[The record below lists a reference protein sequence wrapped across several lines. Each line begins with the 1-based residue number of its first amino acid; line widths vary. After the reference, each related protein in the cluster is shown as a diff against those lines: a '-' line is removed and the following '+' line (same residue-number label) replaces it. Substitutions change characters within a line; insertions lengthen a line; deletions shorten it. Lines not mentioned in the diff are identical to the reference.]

1 MSLDQ
6 EIVMQNKI
14 VTEVVVTN
22 AIIAQRK
29 GVILV
34 EVEAEVV
41 NRVSKKIVVHG
52 MIESQTEKGENRRMF
67 LNPNVEVAIEV
78 AETDNFA
85 LS

>member
-1 MSLDQ
+1 
-6 EIVMQNKI
+6 MQNKI
-14 VTEVVVTN
+14 VTEVAVTN

-41 NRVSKKIVVHG
+41 NHVSKKIVVHG
-52 MIESQTEKGENRRMF
+52 MIESQTEKRGNRRMF